1 MERKHHLRHSDAVS
15 LLSANPYF
23 AVDLAQL
30 KGQLWSARYLT
41 VKIYTMQRKCIID
54 NLLAR
59 QFRFDKY
66 INIAQAI
73 DWGIDE
79 GRIRRL

>member
-1 MERKHHLRHSDAVS
+1 M
-15 LLSANPYF
+15 
-23 AVDLAQL
+23 
-30 KGQLWSARYLT
+30 
-41 VKIYTMQRKCIID
+41 KIYTMQRKCIID

-79 GRIRRL
+79 GSIRRL